1 MESGLCYS
9 PILEKNMNNNILE
22 SVKIL
27 INSRKCREDKTFP
40 AVIHGKDGS
49 NYQIPYEGILHSIP
63 NALPCDLSIGQ
74 LVWVKIPSGELR
86 NMHICGL
93 RTK

>member
-27 INSRKCREDKTFP
+27 NNSRKCREDKTFP
-40 AVIHGKDGS
+40 AVILG
-49 NYQIPYEGILHSIP
+49 
-63 NALPCDLSIGQ
+63 
-74 LVWVKIPSGELR
+74 
-86 NMHICGL
+86 
-93 RTK
+93 

>member
-1 MESGLCYS
+1 
-9 PILEKNMNNNILE
+9 MNNNILE

-27 INSRKCREDKTFP
+27 I
-40 AVIHGKDGS
+40 KDGS
-49 NYQIPYEGILHSIP
+49 NYQIPYEGTLHSIP

>member
-1 MESGLCYS
+1 MAYAALLF
-9 PILEKNMNNNILE
+9 LEKNLNNNILE

-40 AVIHGKDGS
+40 AVVHGKD
-49 NYQIPYEGILHSIP
+49 NDKYQIPYEGTLHSIP
-63 NALPCDLSIGQ
+63 NALPCNLSIGQ
-74 LVWVKIPSGELR
+74 AVWVKIPSGELR

-93 RTK
+93 RLK